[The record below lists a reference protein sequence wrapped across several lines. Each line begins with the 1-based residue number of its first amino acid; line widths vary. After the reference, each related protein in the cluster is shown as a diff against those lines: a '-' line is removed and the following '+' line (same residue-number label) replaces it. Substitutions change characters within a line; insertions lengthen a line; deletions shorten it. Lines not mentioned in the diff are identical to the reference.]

1 METPAIKSRCPKG
14 TRRNKKTGNCEK
26 IANVVGPNAN
36 VVGQGA
42 KVKSPVTTMKTNK
55 QTGEKTKVSLVFAQ
69 QAEQAQAEQAQA
81 EQAQSEQAQAES
93 DPTIE
98 EPTIEEPPTI

>member
-26 IANVVGPNAN
+26 IAVAVANAKAK
-36 VVGQGA
+36 A

-55 QTGEKTKVSLVFAQ
+55 QTGEKTKVKLVFA
-69 QAEQAQAEQAQA
+69 
-81 EQAQSEQAQAES
+81 
-93 DPTIE
+93 PE
-98 EPTIEEPPTI
+98 EKDEKRERKPGSKMLVVGVYPLDNQPQPSLKPS